1 MTFKLIDIENLQASD
16 SRNIEFL
23 PRLTVLQKSTNSIC
37 DNIKKKNRK

>member
-1 MTFKLIDIENLQASD
+1 MTFKLIDIENLQALD

-23 PRLTVLQKSTNSIC
+23 LRLTLQKSTNSIC